1 MNARYQSDKVKEKKL
16 HKRTAIIEA
25 AIETFAKKGFHKT
38 KISDIA
44 RAADV
49 ADGTVYLYFDNKD
62 DLLIKSFDE
71 LISGKLDELKKMVE
85 GEETFLARLT
95 MFFDYHVRLFT
106 EKPYIARFMAIE
118 LRQSTEFYEKFP
130 DYQPIKRYLNYLQ
143 ELIDEA
149 KKEGSI
155 RDVDTLGLSY
165 LMFGTMDFVLTE
177 WSTRAQSFDLLE
189 IKDKIVDIVRY
200 GMYPIRE
207 H

>member
-1 MNARYQSDKVKEKKL
+1 MNARFQSDKVKQKKH

-71 LISGKLDELKKMVE
+71 LISGKLNELKKLVE

-95 MFFDYHVRLFT
+95 MFFDYHVKLFT

-118 LRQSTEFYEKFP
+118 LRQSTEFYKKFP

-149 KKEGSI
+149 KKEGNL

-177 WSTRAQSFDLLE
+177 WSTREQSFDLLD